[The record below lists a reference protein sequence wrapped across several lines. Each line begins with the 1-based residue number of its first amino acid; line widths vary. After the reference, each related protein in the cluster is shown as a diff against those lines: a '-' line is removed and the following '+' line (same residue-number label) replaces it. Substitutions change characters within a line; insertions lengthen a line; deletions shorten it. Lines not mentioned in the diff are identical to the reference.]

1 MTLETY
7 QNAADFLL
15 KAQAVLEKNEAAN
28 NLMLGIGLR
37 LRNFPEKIK
46 AARYLATVTDEHELV
61 VAAVMTPPHKLVVYC
76 EKTEHGEAMEL
87 LARDLLAD
95 RWGLPG
101 VLGPSRV
108 AEAFAITWAK
118 VSGASYRQGMRQR
131 VYELRKVIPPQAR
144 CGALRLAAE
153 DDIELVASWIFAF
166 TDEALTGGDM
176 AEARETAMSKISER
190 DLYIW
195 EDGQPVAMAAKSR
208 PTTNGIA
215 VNLVYTPPELR
226 RRGYASAC
234 VAALSQLLL
243 DAGWKFCCL
252 FTDLSNPTSNHI
264 YQQIGYTPV
273 GDFNEYIFDGTTQY

>member
-1 MTLETY
+1 MILTTY

-28 NLMLGIGLR
+28 NLMLGICFR
-37 LRNFPEKIK
+37 LKNFPEQIK
-46 AARYLATVTDEHELV
+46 AMPYLATVADEQGLV
-61 VAAVMTPPHKLVVYC
+61 VAAVMTTQKLIAYSERPDCHHAV
-76 EKTEHGEAMEL
+76 EI
-87 LARDLLAD
+87 LAQNLFANE
-95 RWGLPG
+95 WIMPG
-101 VLGPSRV
+101 VLGPLLV
-108 AEAFAITWAK
+108 AEKFAGAWTK
-118 VSGASYRQGMRQR
+118 VAGVSYKQGLRQR
-131 VYELRKVIPPQAR
+131 IYELRKVIPPQSSS
-144 CGALRLAAE
+144 GALRLATE
-153 DDIELVASWIFAF
+153 DDIELAASWIFAF
-166 TDEALTGGDM
+166 TQEALSGGDL
-176 AEARETAMSKISER
+176 AEARETTTNKINDR
-190 DLYIW
+190 DIYIW
-195 EDGQPVAMAAKSR
+195 EDGQPVSMATKSR

-273 GDFNEYIFDGTTQY
+273 GDFNEYIFEATA